1 MPALDSDAALARL
14 GDAIARYVRDP
25 VGSVVVMQAAM
36 DYARARQKQIDECWR
51 ADRAAGAEAEAARLN
66 REQGR

>member
-1 MPALDSDAALARL
+1 MPALDTDAALARL

-36 DYARARQKQIDECWR
+36 DYARARGAQIELLWR
-51 ADRAAGAEAEAARLN
+51 ADRAAGTEAIIEAMGGRL
-66 REQGR
+66 